1 MFYIELTNL
10 KRNLPTGVK
19 WEYKMDGNQ
28 VVGTIQP
35 TSNTQPQAV
44 NGGVDLAE
52 ITKLAEEKAQAK
64 AEAIVKSMLD
74 QKGIEKTEADAIL
87 ETWRNSQKQKQ
98 AEMET
103 SLNDYKT
110 KYETLSAQLQND
122 KKLAIVKSELIASG
136 ANQKL
141 LDLLLKSIDLS
152 KLEVDTDGKAKNIES
167 LIKPIKENY
176 KDFFGEVKNI
186 GVQPKN
192 IPNTNEFADDPF
204 LAGFMKNKK

>member
-1 MFYIELTNL
+1 MDTTTN
-10 KRNLPTGVK
+10 
-19 WEYKMDGNQ
+19 MDGSG
-28 VVGTIQP
+28 VVGTIP
-35 TSNTQPQAV
+35 NTQAPAG
-44 NGGVDLAE
+44 NGAIDLAG

-74 QKGIEKTEADAIL
+74 QKGIEKTEADAIM

-122 KKLAIVKSELIASG
+122 KKLAIVKSELISSG

-141 LDLLLKSIDLS
+141 LDLFLKSIDLS
-152 KLEVDTDGKAKNIES
+152 KLEVDADGKAKNIES
-167 LIKPIKENY
+167 LIKPLKENY
-176 KDFFGEVKNI
+176 KDFFGEIKNI
-186 GVQPKN
+186 GAQPKN
-192 IPNTNEFADDPF
+192 IPNANELAEDPF

>member
-1 MFYIELTNL
+1 
-10 KRNLPTGVK
+10 
-19 WEYKMDGNQ
+19 MDEGQ
-28 VVGTIQP
+28 KDVGTQP
-35 TSNTQPQAV
+35 TVNTQPQAV
-44 NGGVDLAE
+44 NSGIDLAE

-64 AEAIVKSMLD
+64 AEAIVKSMLN

-98 AEMET
+98 AEMEA

-110 KYETLSAQLQND
+110 KYETLSTQLQND

-141 LDLLLKSIDLS
+141 LDLFIKSIDLS
-152 KLEVDTDGKAKNIES
+152 KLEVDADGKAKNIEN

-176 KDFFGEVKNI
+176 KDFFGEVKNV
-186 GVQPKN
+186 GAQPKS
-192 IPNTNEFADDPF
+192 IPNTNELADDPF
-204 LAGFMKNKK
+204 LAGFMKNKKK